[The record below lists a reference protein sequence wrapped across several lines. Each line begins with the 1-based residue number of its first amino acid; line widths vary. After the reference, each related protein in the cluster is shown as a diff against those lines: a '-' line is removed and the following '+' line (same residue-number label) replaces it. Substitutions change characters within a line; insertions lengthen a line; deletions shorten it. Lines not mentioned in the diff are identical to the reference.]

1 MAEINPIKRSFNNP
15 KDESGLSPRLPLPN
29 IIRIEALNRIARERY
44 LGGIQKEAGRIFR
57 DPISTALGKRKL
69 DKFYGFMKGTAS
81 KVLELGSTWRQSGN
95 NGGNVGFVRNL
106 ISGGGSAGIPVFDD
120 ILGVARDLTGISA
133 SGTGATTLKRFE
145 SSTLQGFTINCG
157 WYLPEQYGLC
167 IKSLKSILT
176 MSYPIQVDSLTP
188 RQILAAVTQIGK
200 AATEAGGEKVA
211 ALANVFGITS
221 GGTSDAEKQE
231 KTESEEEKAAAEEKK
246 RVANTTAPSDRDERI
261 KEDSKTAND
270 DLMNTNLT
278 KISDF
283 FGRNLTF
290 DPVPVRCS
298 IGHYID
304 IEPLI
309 INKLGIEF
317 SDNTFI
323 NSDGRHLPI
332 FCSVS
337 ITFDFWLTPAPKLQF
352 LSLLGNE
359 MFGDNEV

>member
-1 MAEINPIKRSFNNP
+1 MAETDPTKRIFN
-15 KDESGLSPRLPLPN
+15 DQTGLSPRLPLPN
-29 IIRIEALNRIARERY
+29 IIRIEALNKQARDRY
-44 LGGIQKEAGRIFR
+44 LGGLQKTVGNFFK
-57 DPISTALGKRKL
+57 DPIATALGKRKL

-95 NGGNVGFVRNL
+95 TGGDVGFVRNL
-106 ISGGGSAGIPVFDD
+106 ISGGGNAGVPVFDD
-120 ILGVARDLTGISA
+120 ILGIARDLTGISA
-133 SGTGATTLKRFE
+133 TGTGATTLKRFE
-145 SSTLQGFTINCG
+145 SSSLQGFTINCG

-176 MSYPIQVDSLTP
+176 MSYPIQVDKLTP
-188 RQILAAVTQIGK
+188 RQILDVATQVGK
-200 AATEAGGEKVA
+200 DIKKAGGEKIA
-211 ALANVFGITS
+211 ALTDTFGIT
-221 GGTSDAEKQE
+221 GNGTSDTEKQE
-231 KTESEEEKAAAEEKK
+231 QQDSIDEKNEAAEKK
-246 RVANTTAPSDRDERI
+246 RIANTTAPSDREDRV
-261 KEDSKTAND
+261 KEDSKKTND
-270 DLMNTNLT
+270 SILDTNLNT
-278 KISDF
+278 ISDF

-304 IEPLI
+304 IEPLV

-352 LSLLGNE
+352 LSLLGNA